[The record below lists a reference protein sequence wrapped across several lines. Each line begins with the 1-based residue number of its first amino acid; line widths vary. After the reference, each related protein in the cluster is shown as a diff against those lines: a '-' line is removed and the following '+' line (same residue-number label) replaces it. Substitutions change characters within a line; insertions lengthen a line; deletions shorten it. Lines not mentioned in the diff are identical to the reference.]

1 MSRRD
6 AHLRSKGSYSKAI
19 EEYAKGQELAGE
31 RQTATLARDTFA
43 KSGWQGFLRAMT
55 GLERPSSLSRY
66 NLVVF
71 LAALGEKDKALA
83 ELRKSYGVFGPLL
96 RVEPLLD
103 PLRDDPRFA
112 EILRRAG

>member
-1 MSRRD
+1 
-6 AHLRSKGSYSKAI
+6 
-19 EEYAKGQELAGE
+19 
-31 RQTATLARDTFA
+31 
-43 KSGWQGFLRAMT
+43 MT

-112 EILRRAG
+112 EILGRQGNAASRGGSWLPDSRTWIH